1 LLNNSICILI
11 KAITTRPVDCEAEK
25 PEERRKIINIGLISD
40 ALRRCRYMSFFKLG
54 MDAVQEVLVLGLMLV
69 FIFAI
74 VYSGIDWTYKIGIGA
89 MVVSLVFIATLASQ
103 ALKQQREEER
113 KRRR

>member
-1 LLNNSICILI
+1 
-11 KAITTRPVDCEAEK
+11 
-25 PEERRKIINIGLISD
+25 
-40 ALRRCRYMSFFKLG
+40 MSFFKLG